1 MADKKQSITI
11 SIPTNI
17 TQEKINE
24 IRRIFKDQYGESYK
38 LNIIIGGQEDI
49 VNVLKNIIIAKF
61 KSI

>member
-38 LNIIIGGQEDI
+38 LNIIIGGQEDMA
-49 VNVLKNIIIAKF
+49 NVLKNIVIAKF

>member
-38 LNIIIGGQEDI
+38 LNIIIGGQEDMA
-49 VNVLKNIIIAKF
+49 NVLKNIIIVKF